1 MTEAVHVP
9 IREAWITPPTPP
21 PTDEER
27 AAVEACVRDYFE
39 GWFEGDPIRM
49 ERALH
54 PELAKRCYG
63 QTVDRAPVLIT
74 DTAEGMIEATRAG
87 SGRIRAGGR
96 PMQIEVVDAGRGI
109 ATVVVRS
116 EHYHEYLHL
125 VQTPEGWR
133 IVNALWRWADG
144 HGPRA

>member
-1 MTEAVHVP
+1 VTTEL
-9 IREAWITPPTPP
+9 REAWITPPTPP
-21 PTDEER
+21 ATDDER
-27 AAVEACVRDYFE
+27 VTINACVLDYFE

-74 DTAEGMIEATRAG
+74 DTAEGMIEATREG

-96 PMQIEVVDAGRGI
+96 SMEIEIVDAGRGI
-109 ATVVVRS
+109 ASVVVRS